1 MMIQTPESTVAVAAV
16 TVTVTVTAAV
26 TNDHWQLRN
35 RPGIANLNGALV
47 IARFLLV
54 TGIRPVGRKAH
65 TT

>member
-1 MMIQTPESTVAVAAV
+1 MIIQTPESTVAVAAV
-16 TVTVTVTAAV
+16 TVTAAGPRLLMI
-26 TNDHWQLRN
+26 TELRN
-35 RPGIANLNGALV
+35 RIANLNGALV